1 MKRVLLDTNIILDFA
16 LKRENFFENSKQILD
31 LAYNKLIIAYISAT
45 TVTNIYYIAKKQKG
59 REETIQFI
67 RSILEFLE
75 IATVDKGVV
84 LDALELDFKDFED
97 AIQESSA
104 TNINI
109 PIIITRNEAD
119 FKNSKLMIYNPEQ
132 FLREFLRE
140 SENNQETN

>member
-31 LAYNKLIIAYISAT
+31 LAYNKLIVAYISAT

-59 REETIQFI
+59 REETIEFI
-67 RSILEFLE
+67 TSMLEFLE
-75 IATVDKGVV
+75 IAVVDKRVV

-97 AIQESSA
+97 AIQDCSA

-119 FKNSKLMIYNPEQ
+119 FKNSKLKIYTPEQ
-132 FLREFLRE
+132 FLREFLKE
-140 SENNQETN
+140 SENNQESK

>member
-67 RSILEFLE
+67 SSMLEFLE
-75 IATVDKGVV
+75 IATVDKRVV
-84 LDALELDFKDFED
+84 LGALELDFKDFED
-97 AIQESSA
+97 AIQDCSA
-104 TNINI
+104 TNFNI

-119 FKNSKLMIYNPEQ
+119 FKNSKLQIYTPEQ
-132 FLREFLRE
+132 FLRKLLKE
-140 SENNQETN
+140 SENNQESK